1 MGGGLVTPYDW
12 LFVFVGVA
20 VVVLFTFSRLVRALL
35 GLVELWMATL
45 LSGLLYQALAFR
57 LQALTGR
64 NPVLGRGLMFDILL
78 LVFLV
83 AGYISTRIAFPVT
96 KLPALGVLDNLL
108 ALLVGV
114 VIAVLLLAL
123 LVNSLGV
130 MTSERWSANPTGWGR
145 LRAVFVTSRIRQWTA
160 PMLRLYAWSF
170 VPFFQGIPPALVPE
184 G

>member
-45 LSGLLYQALAFR
+45 LSGLLYKALAFR

-64 NPVLGRGLMFDILL
+64 NPVLGRGLIFDILL

-83 AGYISTRIAFPVT
+83 AGYISTRIAS

-170 VPFFQGIPPALVPE
+170 VPFFQGIPPALAPQ